1 MRHRISAFV
10 FVATVAFASCGGEN
24 KPAPPPAPREVAAQ
38 LGPAVDA
45 ITIIMDGTAATDG
58 ELRLDFTPEGGETE
72 AAVGHEGSACGVQN
86 RPDEEGR
93 EEAEEERRAERTQ
106 QSRAPLHRLAR
117 FSRTSTRTCFRRS
130 PSSRPQR
137 AWSALWAAGSR

>member
-58 ELRLDFTPEGGETE
+58 ELRLDFTPEGGETKQIRVSVPVSIPADE
-72 AAVGHEGSACGVQN
+72 VVREIRKAMKATIS
-86 RPDEEGR
+86 PDYLVDR
-93 EEAEEERRAERTQ
+93 YDPFKIKISCNKKST
-106 QSRAPLHRLAR
+106 PFRLNLV
-117 FSRTSTRTCFRRS
+117 
-130 PSSRPQR
+130 
-137 AWSALWAAGSR
+137 ALTAKGLTLRLE